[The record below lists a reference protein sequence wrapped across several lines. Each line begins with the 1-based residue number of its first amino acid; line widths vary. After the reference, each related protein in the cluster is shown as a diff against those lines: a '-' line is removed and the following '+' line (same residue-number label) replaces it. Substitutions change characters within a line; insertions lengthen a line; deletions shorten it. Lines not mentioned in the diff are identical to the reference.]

1 MQKGTGLRVAC
12 ANEREA
18 LMGFRPSHT
27 QGRKQ
32 KFTEDI
38 RCSMIG
44 NSFHTGVVA
53 VILKVG
59 LRDEFP
65 FLDEVTMD
73 GLVES
78 LGSEWA
84 NSQREVFCGSS
95 RATLVEDDEIWLDKL
110 EQQSSA
116 VVYPLQTRVS
126 DEGSL
131 VLKLLELMSYRGT
144 DVHVDTMTFYRPDH
158 LPRSAVDARQWR
170 WRIARGWKWK
180 YPDHINI
187 LEMEALYHSVR
198 WRGKSLKLFH
208 KRFVHLVDSQVVL
221 GVAAKGRTSSRNL
234 RRSLHKY
241 NLLVLA
247 LHTAP
252 ILGWVMS
259 HLNPADEP
267 SRWYEEHP
275 S

>member
-1 MQKGTGLRVAC
+1 M
-12 ANEREA
+12 
-18 LMGFRPSHT
+18 
-27 QGRKQ
+27 
-32 KFTEDI
+32 
-38 RCSMIG
+38 
-44 NSFHTGVVA
+44 
-53 VILKVG
+53 
-59 LRDEFP
+59 
-65 FLDEVTMD
+65 
-73 GLVES
+73 
-78 LGSEWA
+78 
-84 NSQREVFCGSS
+84 FCGSS

>member
-78 LGSEWA
+78 LGLNGQIHSEKCFVARHGLPW
-84 NSQREVFCGSS
+84 
-95 RATLVEDDEIWLDKL
+95 WK
-110 EQQSSA
+110 
-116 VVYPLQTRVS
+116 
-126 DEGSL
+126 
-131 VLKLLELMSYRGT
+131 
-144 DVHVDTMTFYRPDH
+144 TMRY
-158 LPRSAVDARQWR
+158 
-170 WRIARGWKWK
+170 G
-180 YPDHINI
+180 
-187 LEMEALYHSVR
+187 
-198 WRGKSLKLFH
+198 
-208 KRFVHLVDSQVVL
+208 
-221 GVAAKGRTSSRNL
+221 
-234 RRSLHKY
+234 
-241 NLLVLA
+241 
-247 LHTAP
+247 
-252 ILGWVMS
+252 
-259 HLNPADEP
+259 
-267 SRWYEEHP
+267 
-275 S
+275 